1 MVKFMKTKM
10 RLGDILV
17 QAGKITQIQLV
28 EALRKQAMQGKRLG
42 EILLEE
48 DLVNED
54 DILAVLE
61 IQLGI
66 KRVKLDYIEYQEEAI
81 RKVPENLCKQH
92 NIMPFKI
99 EDNNIHVAM
108 SDPYNI
114 IVVDDIRLITGL
126 KTVKYLASESDIKK
140 AIESKYKKQYAEKVA
155 QDLVA
160 EEKANELDNKKQDQF
175 GESEETKDAPVVK
188 LVNTIIGNAVI
199 LKASDIHI
207 EPFEDIVRIR
217 ARVDGQLQ
225 KMLEIP
231 KNSHNSLV
239 TRIKILANLNI
250 AEKRVPQD
258 GRILTRVNGKEVDLR
273 VSVLPTINGEK
284 VVIRILARNV
294 ELIDKQKL
302 GMRNDDLVKL
312 NSILSNPYGI
322 ILVTGPTGSGKSTTL
337 YAVLSELNTIQQN
350 IITVE
355 DPVEFSIN
363 GINQVNV
370 NVKTGLTFASGLRS
384 ILRQDPDVIMVGEIR
399 DGETAEIAVRASI
412 TGHVVLST
420 LHTNDAPSTVARLVD
435 MGIEPYLISTSV
447 TGIIAQRLVR
457 KNCPKCSVWYD
468 AKEREK
474 EILGV
479 NYNDELR
486 LKKGDGCPF
495 CNGTGYKGRVGIYEI
510 LDINKEVR
518 EVISSGRNSDEIR
531 DSAIKNGMKTLRD
544 ACVEHVLE
552 GITTIEELMR
562 VAFLKE

>member
-1 MVKFMKTKM
+1 MKTKM

-17 QAGKITQIQLV
+17 KAGKITHTQLV
-28 EALRKQAMQGKRLG
+28 DALRRQAIEGRRLG
-42 EILLEE
+42 EILVEEKLVTEE
-48 DLVNED
+48 D
-54 DILAVLE
+54 ILTVLE
-61 IQLGI
+61 VQLDI
-66 KRVKLDYIEYQEEAI
+66 ERVNLDYIDYQDEAI

-92 NIMPFKI
+92 NIIPFKI
-99 EDNNIHVAM
+99 EGNNIHVAM
-108 SDPYNI
+108 SNPSNI
-114 IVVDDIRLITGL
+114 MIADDIKLITGL
-126 KTVKYLASESDIKK
+126 NTVKYLASEDEIKK

-155 QDLVA
+155 RDLI
-160 EEKANELDNKKQDQF
+160 EEEMANELESKKQNQF
-175 GESEETKDAPVVK
+175 EESEETKDAPVVK

-284 VVIRILARNV
+284 VVIRILARNM

-312 NSILSNPYGI
+312 ESILSNPYGI

-370 NVKTGLTFASGLRS
+370 NVKAGLTFASGLRS

-457 KNCPKCSVWYD
+457 KNCPKCS
-468 AKEREK
+468 KEYEPKDRER
-474 EILGV
+474 EILG
-479 NYNDELR
+479 
-486 LKKGDGCPF
+486 LKDNEDIKLIKGEGCPY

-518 EVISSGRNSDEIR
+518 ETISLGENSDKIR
-531 DSAIKNGMKTLRD
+531 ECAIKNGMKTLKD

-552 GITTIEELMR
+552 GVTTVEELMR

>member
-1 MVKFMKTKM
+1 MKTKM

-17 QAGKITQIQLV
+17 KAGKITHTQLV
-28 EALRKQAMQGKRLG
+28 DALRRQAIEGRRLG

-48 DLVNED
+48 KLVTEE
-54 DILAVLE
+54 DILTVLE
-61 IQLGI
+61 LQLDI
-66 KRVKLDYIEYQEEAI
+66 ERVNLDYIDYQDEAI

-92 NIMPFKI
+92 NIIPFKI
-99 EDNNIHVAM
+99 EGNNIHVAM
-108 SDPYNI
+108 SNPSNI
-114 IVVDDIRLITGL
+114 MIADDIKLITGL
-126 KTVKYLASESDIKK
+126 NTVKYLASEDEIKK

-155 QDLVA
+155 RDLI
-160 EEKANELDNKKQDQF
+160 EEEMANELESKKQNQF
-175 GESEETKDAPVVK
+175 EESEETKDAPVVK

-284 VVIRILARNV
+284 VVIRILARNM

-302 GMRNDDLVKL
+302 GMRDDDLVKL
-312 NSILSNPYGI
+312 ESILSNPYGI

-370 NVKTGLTFASGLRS
+370 NVKAGLTFASGLRS

-457 KNCPKCSVWYD
+457 KNCPKCS
-468 AKEREK
+468 KEYEPKDRER
-474 EILGV
+474 EILG
-479 NYNDELR
+479 
-486 LKKGDGCPF
+486 LKDNEDIKLIKGEGCPY

-518 EVISSGRNSDEIR
+518 ETISLGENSDKIR
-531 DSAIKNGMKTLRD
+531 ECAIKNGMKTLKD

-552 GITTIEELMR
+552 GITTVDELMR

>member
-1 MVKFMKTKM
+1 MKTKM

-17 QAGKITQIQLV
+17 KAGKITQVQLV
-28 EALRKQAMQGKRLG
+28 EALRKQAIEGRRLG
-42 EILLEE
+42 EILVEEKLVTEE
-48 DLVNED
+48 D
-54 DILAVLE
+54 ILTVLE
-61 IQLGI
+61 LQLDI
-66 KRVKLDYIEYQEEAI
+66 ERVNLDYIDYQDEAI

-92 NIMPFKI
+92 NIIPFKI
-99 EDNNIHVAM
+99 EGNNIHVAM
-108 SDPYNI
+108 SNPSNI
-114 IVVDDIRLITGL
+114 MIADDIKLITGL
-126 KTVKYLASESDIKK
+126 NTVKYLASEDEIKK

-155 QDLVA
+155 RDLI
-160 EEKANELDNKKQDQF
+160 EEEMANELESKKQNQF
-175 GESEETKDAPVVK
+175 EESEETKDAPVVK

-207 EPFEDIVRIR
+207 EPFEDVVRIR

-284 VVIRILARNV
+284 VVIRILARNM

-302 GMRNDDLVKL
+302 GMRKDDLVKL
-312 NSILSNPYGI
+312 ESILSNPYGI

-370 NVKTGLTFASGLRS
+370 NVKAGLTFASGLRS

-457 KNCPKCSVWYD
+457 KNCPKCS
-468 AKEREK
+468 KEYEPKDRER
-474 EILGV
+474 EILG
-479 NYNDELR
+479 
-486 LKKGDGCPF
+486 LKDNEDIKLIKGEGCPY

-518 EVISSGRNSDEIR
+518 ETISLGENSDKIR
-531 DSAIKNGMKTLRD
+531 ECAIKNGMKTLKD

-552 GITTIEELMR
+552 GITTVDELMR

>member
-1 MVKFMKTKM
+1 MKTKM

-302 GMRNDDLVKL
+302 GMRDDDLVKL

-384 ILRQDPDVIMVGEIR
+384 ILRQDPDIIMVGEIR

-474 EILGV
+474 EILGF

>member
-1 MVKFMKTKM
+1 M

-17 QAGKITQIQLV
+17 KAGKITQVQLV
-28 EALRKQAMQGKRLG
+28 EALRRQAIEGRRLG
-42 EILLEE
+42 EILVEEKLVTEE
-48 DLVNED
+48 D
-54 DILAVLE
+54 ILTVLE
-61 IQLGI
+61 LQLDI
-66 KRVKLDYIEYQEEAI
+66 ERVNLDYIDYQDEAI

-92 NIMPFKI
+92 NIIPFKI
-99 EDNNIHVAM
+99 EGNNIHVAM
-108 SDPYNI
+108 SNPSNI
-114 IVVDDIRLITGL
+114 MIADDIKLITGL
-126 KTVKYLASESDIKK
+126 NTVKYLASEDEIKK

-155 QDLVA
+155 RDLI
-160 EEKANELDNKKQDQF
+160 EEEMANELESKKQNQF
-175 GESEETKDAPVVK
+175 EESEETKDAPVVK

-284 VVIRILARNV
+284 VVIRILARNM

-312 NSILSNPYGI
+312 ESILSNPYGI

-337 YAVLSELNTIQQN
+337 YAVLSELNTMQQN

-370 NVKTGLTFASGLRS
+370 NVKAGLTFASGLRS

-447 TGIIAQRLVR
+447 TGVIAQRLVR
-457 KNCPKCSVWYD
+457 KNCPKCSHEYVP
-468 AKEREK
+468 KERER
-474 EILGV
+474 EILGIKD
-479 NYNDELR
+479 NEDIKLI
-486 LKKGDGCPF
+486 KGEGCPY

-518 EVISSGRNSDEIR
+518 ETISLGENSDKIR
-531 DSAIKNGMKTLRD
+531 ECAIKNGMKTLKD

-552 GITTIEELMR
+552 GITTVDELMR

>member
-1 MVKFMKTKM
+1 
-10 RLGDILV
+10 
-17 QAGKITQIQLV
+17 
-28 EALRKQAMQGKRLG
+28 
-42 EILLEE
+42 
-48 DLVNED
+48 
-54 DILAVLE
+54 
-61 IQLGI
+61 
-66 KRVKLDYIEYQEEAI
+66 
-81 RKVPENLCKQH
+81 
-92 NIMPFKI
+92 
-99 EDNNIHVAM
+99 
-108 SDPYNI
+108 
-114 IVVDDIRLITGL
+114 
-126 KTVKYLASESDIKK
+126 
-140 AIESKYKKQYAEKVA
+140 
-155 QDLVA
+155 
-160 EEKANELDNKKQDQF
+160 
-175 GESEETKDAPVVK
+175 
-188 LVNTIIGNAVI
+188 
-199 LKASDIHI
+199 
-207 EPFEDIVRIR
+207 
-217 ARVDGQLQ
+217 
-225 KMLEIP
+225 MLEIP

-284 VVIRILARNV
+284 VVIRILARNM

-302 GMRNDDLVKL
+302 GMRDDDLVKL
-312 NSILSNPYGI
+312 ESILSNPYGI

-370 NVKTGLTFASGLRS
+370 NVKAGLTFASGLRS

-457 KNCPKCSVWYD
+457 KNCPKCS
-468 AKEREK
+468 KEYEPKDRER
-474 EILGV
+474 EILG
-479 NYNDELR
+479 
-486 LKKGDGCPF
+486 LKDNEDIKLIKGEGCPY

-518 EVISSGRNSDEIR
+518 ETISLGENSDKIR
-531 DSAIKNGMKTLRD
+531 ECAIKNGMKTLKD

-552 GITTIEELMR
+552 GITTVDELMR

>member
-1 MVKFMKTKM
+1 MKTKM

-17 QAGKITQIQLV
+17 KAGKITHAQLV
-28 EALRKQAMQGKRLG
+28 EALRRQAIEGRRLG
-42 EILLEE
+42 EILVEEKLVTEE
-48 DLVNED
+48 D
-54 DILAVLE
+54 ILTVLE
-61 IQLGI
+61 LQLDI
-66 KRVKLDYIEYQEEAI
+66 ERVNLDYIDYQDEAI

-92 NIMPFKI
+92 NIIPFKI
-99 EDNNIHVAM
+99 EGNNIHVAM
-108 SDPYNI
+108 SNPSNI
-114 IVVDDIRLITGL
+114 MIADDIKLITGL
-126 KTVKYLASESDIKK
+126 NTVKYLASEDDIKK

-155 QDLVA
+155 RDLI
-160 EEKANELDNKKQDQF
+160 EEEMANELESKKQNQF
-175 GESEETKDAPVVK
+175 EESEETKDAPVVK

-207 EPFEDIVRIR
+207 EPFEDVVRIR

-284 VVIRILARNV
+284 VVIRILARNM

-302 GMRNDDLVKL
+302 GMRDDDLVKL
-312 NSILSNPYGI
+312 ESILSNPYGI

-370 NVKTGLTFASGLRS
+370 NVKAGLTFASGLRS

-457 KNCPKCSVWYD
+457 KNCPKCS
-468 AKEREK
+468 KEYEPKDRER
-474 EILGV
+474 EILGL
-479 NYNDELR
+479 NDNEDIKLI
-486 LKKGDGCPF
+486 KGEGCPY

-518 EVISSGRNSDEIR
+518 ETISLGENSDKIR
-531 DSAIKNGMKTLRD
+531 DCAIKNGMKTLKD

-552 GITTIEELMR
+552 GVTTVEELMR

>member
-1 MVKFMKTKM
+1 MKTKM

-17 QAGKITQIQLV
+17 KAGKITHAQLV
-28 EALRKQAMQGKRLG
+28 DALRRQAIEGRRLG
-42 EILLEE
+42 EILVEEKLVTEE
-48 DLVNED
+48 D
-54 DILAVLE
+54 ILTVLE
-61 IQLGI
+61 LQLDI
-66 KRVKLDYIEYQEEAI
+66 ERVNLDYIDYQDEAI

-92 NIMPFKI
+92 NIIPFKI
-99 EDNNIHVAM
+99 EGNNIHVAM
-108 SDPYNI
+108 SNPSNI
-114 IVVDDIRLITGL
+114 MIADDIKLITGL
-126 KTVKYLASESDIKK
+126 NTVKYLASEDDIKK

-155 QDLVA
+155 RDLI
-160 EEKANELDNKKQDQF
+160 EEEMANELESKKQNQF
-175 GESEETKDAPVVK
+175 EESEETKDAPVVK

-207 EPFEDIVRIR
+207 EPFEDVVRIR

-284 VVIRILARNV
+284 VVIRILARNM

-312 NSILSNPYGI
+312 ESILSNPYGI

-370 NVKTGLTFASGLRS
+370 NVKAGLTFASGLRS

-435 MGIEPYLISTSV
+435 MGVEPYLISTSV

-457 KNCPKCSVWYD
+457 KNCPKCS
-468 AKEREK
+468 KEYEPKDRER
-474 EILGV
+474 EILG
-479 NYNDELR
+479 
-486 LKKGDGCPF
+486 LKDNEDIKLIKGEGCPY

-518 EVISSGRNSDEIR
+518 ETISLGENSDKIR
-531 DSAIKNGMKTLRD
+531 DCAIKNGMKTLKD

-552 GITTIEELMR
+552 GITTVEELMR